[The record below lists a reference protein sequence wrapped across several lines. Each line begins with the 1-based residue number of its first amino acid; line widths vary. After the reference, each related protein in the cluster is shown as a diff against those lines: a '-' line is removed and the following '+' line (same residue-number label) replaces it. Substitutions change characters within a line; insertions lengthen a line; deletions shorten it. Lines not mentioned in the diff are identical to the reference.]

1 MKNFFNHLLGFIKF
15 LVGLFFFLGAMV
27 TVIVAAMGLLSEPG
41 TIFTEGVNVTFAV
54 IFMMPTGFV
63 SMLYLANMAF
73 KSAPTSRPQW
83 ELFEKSKRMTRTD
96 RNLLFGTNEEIT
108 TVCDIFRRQKLDGTH
123 EYKTVELYN

>member
-54 IFMMPTGFV
+54 IFMILTGFV
-63 SMLYLANMAF
+63 SMLLQVSINQM
-73 KSAPTSRPQW
+73 K
-83 ELFEKSKRMTRTD
+83 K
-96 RNLLFGTNEEIT
+96 
-108 TVCDIFRRQKLDGTH
+108 
-123 EYKTVELYN
+123 